1 MEEYKANSHR
11 SKEESKAEKKEVK
24 PVVKG
29 TVKRKKNGTR
39 KLADTFIS
47 EDVHN
52 VKSYIV
58 WDVLIPAAK
67 KAISDI
73 VTNGVEMILYGETR
87 GSGKKHSHVDYISY
101 DRFSDRD
108 RRDRRDGKYS
118 RNVYSYDDLIYES
131 RREAEE
137 VLNQLDDL
145 IDVYDVASVADL
157 YEASHTDT
165 TPQDSKYGWTSL
177 RNADIVRVRNGY
189 IIRLPKAKPI
199 D

>member
-29 TVKRKKNGTR
+29 TVKRKKNSTR

-73 VTNGVEMILYGETR
+73 VTNGIEMILYGEAR
-87 GSGKKHSHVDYISY
+87 GNGKKHSHVDYISY
-101 DRFSDRD
+101 DRFSSRD
-108 RRDRRDGKYS
+108 RRDDRDRYS
-118 RNVYSYDDLIYES
+118 RTVYSYDDIILDT

-137 VLNQLDDL
+137 VLNQMDL
-145 IDVYDVASVADL
+145 IIDNYDVVSVADL
-157 YEASHTDT
+157 YELVGENS
-165 TPQDSKYGWTSL
+165 TPQDNKYGWTNI
-177 RNADIVRVRNGY
+177 RNAEAIRVHNGY
-189 IIRLPKAKPI
+189 ALRLPKAKPI